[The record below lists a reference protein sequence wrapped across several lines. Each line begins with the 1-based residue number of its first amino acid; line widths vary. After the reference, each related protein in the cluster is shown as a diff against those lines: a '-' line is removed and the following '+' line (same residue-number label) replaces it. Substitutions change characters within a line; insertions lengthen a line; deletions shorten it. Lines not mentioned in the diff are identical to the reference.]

1 MAHKRRTITIVST
14 DSSEHDD
21 VFYDAVVDDIVEDNV
36 VVDDLVEDGND
47 DEEVVV
53 VQQRRP
59 FTSTPKPPN
68 KRSAARAKTGGGRKE
83 VRRTWEPRPQPRP
96 RSSPKWLM
104 EIKHF
109 QRSVKLLIPRKPF
122 RRLVS
127 FFCFFYFFY
136 FYQESMQ
143 VYPAILNYEN
153 RKFCAFLKN
162 QILYLSYLSQQ
173 GLI

>member
-14 DSSEHDD
+14 DSSENDD
-21 VFYDAVVDDIVEDNV
+21 VFYDAVVDD
-36 VVDDLVEDGND
+36 VVDDVVEDGND

-68 KRSAARAKTGGGRKE
+68 KRSLARAKTGGCRKE

-109 QRSVKLLIPRKPF
+109 QRSVKLLVPRKPF

-127 FFCFFYFFY
+127 FLCLFIFSISIKKVCKFTLQYLI
-136 FYQESMQ
+136 MKT
-143 VYPAILNYEN
+143 EN
-153 RKFCAFLKN
+153 FVPFSKIKFQLKITCDKHLLDC
-162 QILYLSYLSQQ
+162 Q
-173 GLI
+173 